1 MKSKKLALALSA
13 LMAASL
19 APGAFADN
27 GALDGNWSIRDGKG
41 EELTV
46 KKGLLGSKTTVVK
59 DRLGNKYEKKKGLF
73 KKSSTEA
80 SAFGN
85 SVKKKKGLFGSSQT
99 EVTTIL
105 GDKVTTKK
113 GVFGRRKTTV
123 EAGGIADLMGQFLT
137 SKKTAPKTA
146 DN

>member
-1 MKSKKLALALSA
+1 MNSKKLALALSA
-13 LMAASL
+13 FMAASL
-19 APGAFADN
+19 APGAFADSHN
-27 GALDGNWSIRDGKG
+27 ISIRDGKG

-46 KKGLLGSKTTVVK
+46 KNGLLGSKTTVVK

-113 GVFGRRKTTV
+113 GVFGRRQTTV
-123 EAGGIADLMGQFLT
+123 EAGGLTDLVGQFLSSGKT
-137 SKKTAPKTA
+137 SKTA

>member
-1 MKSKKLALALSA
+1 MKSNKLALALSA
-13 LMAASL
+13 FMAAAL
-19 APGAFADN
+19 APGAFAESRDI
-27 GALDGNWSIRDGKG
+27 SIRDGKG

-46 KKGLLGSKTTVVK
+46 KNGLLGSKTTVVK

-85 SVKKKKGLFGSSQT
+85 SVKKKKGLFGSSET
-99 EVTTIL
+99 EVTTVL
-105 GDKVTTKK
+105 GDKLTTRK
-113 GVFGRRKTTV
+113 GIFGRRKTTV
-123 EAGGIADLMGQFLT
+123 EAGGLTSLMGQFLT
-137 SKKTAPKTA
+137 SGKTAPKTA